1 MSSEIPLNK
10 PVPINQEHNTS
21 LFDCGVEALNTYLK
35 KYALQNHYNGSART
49 YVATRGNEVV
59 GYYTLAYGSVTHE
72 EAPARIVKGL
82 AHHQV
87 PVIVLARLAISLK
100 ERGTGLGKG
109 LLKNALLRTLQ
120 AADIA
125 GLRAVL
131 VHAKDDTARSFY
143 EKFGFLP
150 SPISEY
156 TLFLLMKDLK
166 KIVAGN
172 KREE

>member
-1 MSSEIPLNK
+1 MSSNIPLNK
-10 PVPINQEHNTS
+10 PVPINQDHDTMI
-21 LFDCGVEALNTYLK
+21 FDCGVEALNNYLK

-59 GYYTLAYGSVTHE
+59 GYYSLAYGSVAHE
-72 EAPARIVKGL
+72 EAPSRIVKGL
-82 AHHQV
+82 AHHPV
-87 PVIVLARLAISLK
+87 PVIVLARLAVSLK
-100 ERGTGLGKG
+100 EKGSGLGKG
-109 LLKNALLRTLQ
+109 LLKDALLRTLQ

-143 EKFGFLP
+143 QKFGFIQ
-150 SPISEY
+150 SPINEY

-166 KIVAGN
+166 KIVGV
-172 KREE
+172 KEEKE